1 MSFLF
6 PALSLHQLSPAT
18 SRSERNLM
26 ARKHHEES
34 GSGGRLDRAA
44 SAVKRLFSRKA
55 PSPSSAVEP
64 QQQSSRHAASPEPS
78 SERPVRRETDIPL
91 DVLDRSYNPPMT
103 SSKAGFRSDGSDHHG
118 DQEFATGAADGQWK
132 DEDRYTNKSGD
143 PRIGTRGRTYEP
155 AESRPES
162 RD

>member
-1 MSFLF
+1 
-6 PALSLHQLSPAT
+6 
-18 SRSERNLM
+18 M
-26 ARKHHEES
+26 ARKHEEES
-34 GSGGRLDRAA
+34 RSGGRLERAA
-44 SAVKRLFSRKA
+44 SAVKRLFSRKSEA
-55 PSPSSAVEP
+55 DNGAVEP
-64 QQQSSRHAASPEPS
+64 QRQDSMQAAPS
-78 SERPVRRETDIPL
+78 APSTSRPVRRQADIPL

-118 DQEFATGAADGQWK
+118 DQEFATGTAGGQWN

-143 PRIGTRGRTYEP
+143 PRIGTHGRTYEP